1 MNEENVR
8 GGKEYEI
15 SLTKNK
21 ENHIFALES
30 DSVVSPIF
38 QLKLTKPIL
47 IKLVVG
53 LYLNPT

>member
-1 MNEENVR
+1 M
-8 GGKEYEI
+8 KI

-30 DSVVSPIF
+30 DSGGFHQGVFSIEADEA
-38 QLKLTKPIL
+38 IL